1 MEEIQQLL
9 DQFPDRIDVGN
20 ENYKSYI
27 YQPDRV
33 SINSRQSGSYVI
45 AKNDQDSE
53 TFSQFTVSLEKP
65 LLKVQS
71 LQLLRATIPNPQTS
85 IPNTELI
92 FFYYRIPKSLDD
104 LPDYTQI
111 TAANI
116 RMVRFLPD
124 YVLAGAK
131 SALNAY
137 AYNILFNDYQSVIP
151 SLAKAVAVDPIT
163 FAVGATNYFIAN
175 DLSFGFNE
183 EYSRFTWRG
192 TNASY
197 FYGAIGPDDPNI
209 ATFVALLNTATATV
223 NPNLVAPYINL
234 TLNQRLG
241 FSWNGKYPPLGS
253 AGFNDFWSYRL
264 RDGADAD
271 QIFIGNTYGNL
282 VYTGNI
288 YLYSSISGGS
298 TQDTNSESQLLAVIP
313 NHTGA
318 LSVQFIESTLDCL
331 LTKTAQNIS
340 QITIVMKTD
349 TAQPLLL
356 PNNALVNIELG
367 LKY

>member
-1 MEEIQQLL
+1 MEDIQQLL
-9 DQFPDRIDVGN
+9 EQFPDRINLSN
-20 ENYKSYI
+20 ELYKSYI

-33 SINSRQSGSYVI
+33 SINSRQSPSFVI

-53 TFSQFTVSLEKP
+53 TFSQFTVTLEKP
-65 LLKVQS
+65 LLQVKS

-92 FFYYRIPKSLDD
+92 FFYYRIPKSGE

-131 SALNAY
+131 TALNVY
-137 AYNILFNDYQSVIP
+137 AFNTLFEDYQSVLP
-151 SLAKAVAVDPIT
+151 SLAKAVATDPIT
-163 FAVGATNYFIAN
+163 FAVSPTSYFIAN
-175 DLSFGFNE
+175 DIVFDFNE

-192 TNASY
+192 TDASY

-223 NPNLVAPYINL
+223 FPNLVAPYIGR

-241 FSWNGKYPPLGS
+241 FTWNGNSPPLGS
-253 AGFNDFWSYRL
+253 AAFNDFWSYRL

-298 TQDTNSESQLLAVIP
+298 TQDTNSEAQLLAIIP

-318 LSVQFIESTLDCL
+318 LSIQFVESTLDCL
-331 LTKTAQNIS
+331 LTKTAQNIN

>member
-1 MEEIQQLL
+1 MDEIQQLL
-9 DQFPDRIDVGN
+9 EQFPDRIEIAN
-20 ENYKSYI
+20 EHYKSYI

-65 LLKVQS
+65 LLKVLS

-92 FFYYRIPKSLDD
+92 FFYYRIPKSGAE
-104 LPDYTQI
+104 PDYTQI

-124 YVLAGAK
+124 YVLASAK
-131 SALNAY
+131 SSLNAY
-137 AYNILFNDYQSVIP
+137 AYNTLFNDYQSVLP

-163 FAVGATNYFIAN
+163 FAASPTSYFIAN

-209 ATFVALLNTATATV
+209 ATFVAGLNTATATV
-223 NPNLVAPYINL
+223 NPNLVAPYINR

-241 FSWNGKYPPLGS
+241 FTWNGNSPPLGS

-271 QIFIGNTYGNL
+271 AIFIGNTYGNL
-282 VYTGNI
+282 LYTGNI
-288 YLYSSISGGS
+288 YLYSSIVGGS
-298 TQDTNSESQLLAVIP
+298 TQDTNSEAQLLAVIP